1 MDPTKPK
8 FKYFLG
14 CDHAGFELKE
24 IIRQHLISKNIDHED
39 LGVYSPERCDYP
51 DLAEKVALEVVKKKM
66 NRGILV
72 CGSGVGISIVANK
85 FKGVRCGLCHD
96 NYTVKKSLEEEYCN
110 MISLGGRVIGDKL
123 ALSIVDVFT
132 SYGEFV
138 EDENFVQKMKQI
150 AILEEKYL

>member
-1 MDPTKPK
+1 MDTTTPK

-24 IIRQHLISKNIDHED
+24 IIKQYLISKKIEHED
-39 LGVYSPERCDYP
+39 LGAYTPERCDYP
-51 DLAEKVALEVVKKKM
+51 DFAEKVALKVTETNM

-72 CGSGVGISIVANK
+72 CGSGVGISIAANK

-96 NYTVKKSLEEEYCN
+96 NYTVRKSLEEEYCN
-110 MISLGGRVIGDKL
+110 VISLGGRVLGDKL
-123 ALSIVDVFT
+123 ALSIVDFFI

-138 EDENFVQKMKQI
+138 RDDNFRNKMKEI
-150 AILEEKYL
+150 CILEEKYL